1 MLKELSSD
9 MEGTLKTP
17 AANHLFMTYENCDIL
32 DEAKAQL
39 FRHLMAKLLYLCR
52 RTRHDI
58 QKAIAF
64 LCTRLNKLDKDEFK
78 KLTRVMQYLCRT
90 KNMKLTIDA
99 NEKLVGK
106 NLYEIKDPSGKLIIQ
121 EIIKVVSSAQ
131 GSGWMEFDWAHPQTK
146 KVESKISF
154 NRKMKNVDGFIGTG
168 IYPQ

>member
-1 MLKELSSD
+1 MSMFEYINKMLEELSSD

-99 NEKLVGK
+99 NEHPNWWVDSLYAINLDTRSHSGVYKTLGK
-106 NLYEIKDPSGKLIIQ
+106 GAKYSGSYKQNLNTK
-121 EIIKVVSSAQ
+121 SSTEEDL
-131 GSGWMEFDWAHPQTK
+131 S
-146 KVESKISF
+146 
-154 NRKMKNVDGFIGTG
+154 
-168 IYPQ
+168 